1 MLKCRHQRHFKL
13 PKKTLKMNPLELN
26 KDSEIAPVESIEN
39 EISASNETVETNSDE
54 NIVTNEIAESTTN
67 QVEVATD
74 ENTAALEN
82 KSEEKKQNP
91 KMPDYNL
98 FSKEELIE
106 ALKSLIEKEISE
118 IKDEVEIIK
127 QNFYKRL
134 KAENEELK
142 RQLIEAGGDE
152 NEFKAEKDPL
162 EEVMKSLLNDFRV
175 KKAALTA
182 QLEKD
187 KENNLL
193 LKQHILEQMKKL
205 VDSNEDVSSHVGEF
219 KSLQSKWKTI
229 GQVPAQHATEL
240 WKQYNLNQESFWDLL
255 KINNELR
262 EYDFKKNLEAKTH
275 ICEAAEK
282 LADEE
287 DVVSAFQQLQ
297 ILHEEWHE
305 IGPVSREIREEIWN
319 RFKEAS
325 SVINKKHQFYY
336 DAIRKLEDDNA
347 ELKTALIGKIEAY
360 DYSTINNY
368 KGWEEA
374 TKTFLSWQEEWRT
387 IGFAPRKVNQILFDR
402 YRKSCDA
409 FFLAKANFYKAS
421 KAVLAEN
428 LEKKK
433 TLCEQ
438 AEALKESTDW
448 KDTTDK
454 LIQLQKEWKTV
465 GPVAKKASDEL
476 WSRFIAACDYFF
488 EQKSKSNS
496 KAKSAESQN
505 LAKKK
510 ELIDQINQLENKGN
524 SAETLARLRELIA
537 EWNAV
542 GHVPFRDKDKIYKDY
557 RTAID
562 KQFDVLSVDASQ
574 RRLDSFKNNLKD
586 MSAKGENKLLR
597 EREKL
602 VRAYEHLKSE
612 IATYENNIGFL
623 SSSSKKGGGLIKEM
637 ERKIESLKEE
647 SKLIEQKINL
657 IDQNV

>member
-1 MLKCRHQRHFKL
+1 
-13 PKKTLKMNPLELN
+13 MNPLELN
-26 KDSEIAPVESIEN
+26 KDSEIAPVESNEK
-39 EISASNETVETNSDE
+39 EISASNEPVDTKSEE
-54 NIVTNEIAESTTN
+54 NIVTDAHDESIIIDQAEIAAVES
-67 QVEVATD
+67 D
-74 ENTAALEN
+74 IALEN
-82 KSEEKKQNP
+82 KTEEKKQNSI
-91 KMPDYNL
+91 MPDYNL

-106 ALKSLIEKEISE
+106 ALKSLIDKEIAE

-134 KAENEELK
+134 KTENEELK
-142 RQLIEAGGDE
+142 HQFIEAGGDE
-152 NEFKAEKDPL
+152 NEFKTEKDEL
-162 EEVMKSLLNDFRV
+162 EEILKSLLNDYRV

-193 LKQHILEQMKKL
+193 LKQHILEQMKNL
-205 VDSNEDVSSHVGEF
+205 VVSNEDVSSHVGEF
-219 KSLQSKWKTI
+219 KSLQTKWKTI

-240 WKQYNLNQESFWDLL
+240 WKQYNLNQEAFWDLL

-275 ICEAAEK
+275 ICEIAEK
-282 LADEE
+282 LANED

-297 ILHEEWHE
+297 KLHEEWHE

-325 SVINKKHQFYY
+325 STINKKHQFYF

-347 ELKTALIGKIEAY
+347 ALKTALIEKIEAY

-374 TKTFLSWQEEWRT
+374 TKTFLSWQEEWRS
-387 IGFAPRKVNQILFDR
+387 IGFAPRKINQILFDR

-409 FFLAKANFYKAS
+409 FFLTKANFYKAS
-421 KAVLAEN
+421 KTVLAGN

-433 TLCEQ
+433 ILCEQ
-438 AEALKESTDW
+438 AETLKDSTDW
-448 KDTTDK
+448 KDTTEK

-465 GPVAKKASDEL
+465 GPVAKKISDEL

-488 EQKSKSNS
+488 EQKSKSNT
-496 KAKSAESQN
+496 KVKSVESQN

-524 SAETLARLRELIA
+524 SAETLAHLRELIA

-586 MSAKGENKLLR
+586 MSTKGENKLLR